1 MKHPTRNVIVE
12 YKGRR
17 ARTNSN
23 SMWGNLDLKSIARQI
38 EDDSELGA
46 SEAQNVDKQ
55 SSSSLSVDQVKAEEP
70 VDLELEQSAS
80 TESLSAEDEKPV
92 DHVDKPNKPLNL
104 RSQKKPSGN
113 RGVKKI
119 ARQQR
124 VDLPLPSS
132 ASRPDAAVLQ
142 SLHAENIHLK
152 NLMIAKLRSE
162 NEKLKTMLAKFDN

>member
-70 VDLELEQSAS
+70 VDLELEQTAS

-92 DHVDKPNKPLNL
+92 DHVDKPNRPLNE
-104 RSQKKPSGN
+104 RSKKKSSGN
-113 RGVKKI
+113 RRMKKI

-124 VDLPLPSS
+124 VDLPLPSIT
-132 ASRPDAAVLQ
+132 SRPDETDLQ
-142 SLHAENIHLK
+142 SLHAENIHLRS
-152 NLMIAKLRSE
+152 LMIAKLRSE
-162 NEKLKTMLAKFDN
+162 NEKLRTMLAKFDN